1 MAIDDFENKLG
12 EGSEGSEEDLQQH
25 QTKAVESEQ
34 LEGETQADAASQP
47 EEAIASTEDDS
58 TPENQTIRMPAPD
71 AAPKSSEPPAF
82 QTQKSPIPNIGAA
95 PKSKGAALLTKLL
108 ASKNGRIG
116 VGIAAAVLVLFTLF
130 STHIICFHNWQ
141 EPTCTSPSICKTC
154 GRSKG
159 DPLGHDWQEA
169 TCTEPKTCARCG
181 KTDGKALGHDV
192 KDWTVTKEATCTAEG
207 EESGKCARCGET
219 PKREVPM
226 KEHSFGEWETVK
238 AATCTEKGESHRV
251 CSVCGFEETKELE
264 KIEHN
269 PGDWE
274 VVQDVTVTK
283 SGEIIDGRRAR
294 VCTVCGTELESEP
307 YTISVSTSQ
316 KNALRTAASYLN
328 YAPFSYK
335 GLVRQLEFEGFS
347 NEDASFAAD
356 HCGADWREQALRCAK
371 SYLNYSPFSHSGLIE
386 QLEFE
391 GFSTDDS
398 TYAADN
404 CGADW
409 NEQAAKCAKSYLDF
423 MGFSRDGLIDQLM
436 FEGFTYDQAVYGV
449 EAVGL

>member
-1 MAIDDFENKLG
+1 MAIDDFENKLE

-25 QTKAVESEQ
+25 QTEAVESEQ

-82 QTQKSPIPNIGAA
+82 QTQKSPIPNSGAA

-116 VGIAAAVLVLFTLF
+116 VGVAAAALALFMLF

-192 KDWTVTKEATCTAEG
+192 KEWTVTKEATCTAEG

-274 VVQDVTVTK
+274 VTVAAEPKAGGGSTK
-283 SGEIIDGRRAR
+283 GEQERR
-294 VCTVCGTELESEP
+294 CTMCGKVLETRE
-307 YTISVSTSQ
+307 YTLSDEEV
-316 KNALRTAASYLN
+316 KAA
-328 YAPFSYK
+328 FI
-335 GLVRQLEFEGFS
+335 
-347 NEDASFAAD
+347 
-356 HCGADWREQALRCAK
+356 AK
-371 SYLNYSPFSHSGLIE
+371 CYSPSYEDVARYPDDWDGYEVRFTGEVIQVLQDGDEYTLRVNVTRGDYFWSDTIMVYYVAPSGAARI
-386 QLEFE
+386 LE
-391 GFSTDDS
+391 DDVVTLYGIMHGMYS
-398 TYAADN
+398 YESVM
-404 CGADW
+404 GAT
-409 NEQAAKCAKSYLDF
+409 
-423 MGFSRDGLIDQLM
+423 ITVPLM
-436 FEGFTYDQAVYGV
+436 EALYV
-449 EAVGL
+449 E